1 MRKDS
6 KKMGYVRKK
15 SKKCLGKLNDFN
27 TREMSNYWFE
37 SGYLT
42 IKEYDKKEKL
52 YLLDYPNAE
61 VRVGFLKNLLPLFTI
76 ANPNDTANAASRAS
90 TALREGNI
98 DLIEIVY
105 NFV

>member
-1 MRKDS
+1 
-6 KKMGYVRKK
+6 
-15 SKKCLGKLNDFN
+15 
-27 TREMSNYWFE
+27 MSNYWFE

-76 ANPNDTANAASRAS
+76 ANPNDTANAASRDHHYS
-90 TALREGNI
+90 KLYLCGGI
-98 DLIEIVY
+98 KD
-105 NFV
+105 